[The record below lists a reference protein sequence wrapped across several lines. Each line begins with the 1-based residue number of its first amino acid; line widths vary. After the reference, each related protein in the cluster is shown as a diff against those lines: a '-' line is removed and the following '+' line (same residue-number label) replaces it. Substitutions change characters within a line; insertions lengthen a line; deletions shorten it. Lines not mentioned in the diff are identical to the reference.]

1 MIYKLFPLYI
11 NKVYNITSQT
21 WLLSPEGIYGSK
33 DPEEGSSQNKQFI
46 EKSAREMK
54 PCNS

>member
-1 MIYKLFPLYI
+1 MAVKSRR
-11 NKVYNITSQT
+11 N
-21 WLLSPEGIYGSK
+21 YGSK